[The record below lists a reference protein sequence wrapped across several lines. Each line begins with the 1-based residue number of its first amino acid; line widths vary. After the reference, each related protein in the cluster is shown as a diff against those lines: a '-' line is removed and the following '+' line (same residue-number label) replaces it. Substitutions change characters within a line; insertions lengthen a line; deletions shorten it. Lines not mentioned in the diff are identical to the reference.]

1 MKISVIVAYHDE
13 KNYIRDCLG
22 SLAEQSFHDFEVI
35 MVCDGCDKPD
45 VSEWNGLPIHF
56 ARTEG
61 AGGVA
66 AARNVGLDTAAGE
79 YIFFMDADD
88 YLAPDT
94 LERLVE
100 REVPG
105 GVVYGRLQSTWYSR
119 KVYFDNGEELDRQN
133 GVEHKV
139 YDGDM
144 DNAYE
149 YLLMRAKSL
158 QGITIL
164 GMLISRKVIQ
174 EHSIRF
180 ALFFRP
186 ALFDAG
192 ALSCGKNVVLRRWLI
207 Y

>member
-13 KNYIRDCLG
+13 KNYIRDCLE
-22 SLAEQSFHDFEVI
+22 SLSDQCFRDFEVV

-45 VSEWNGLPIHF
+45 VSDWNGLQIQF

-66 AARNVGLDTAAGE
+66 AARNVGLDKAAGE

-94 LERLVE
+94 LERLVGS
-100 REVPG
+100 EVPG

-133 GVEHKV
+133 GVEHKR

-144 DNAYE
+144 ENAYE
-149 YLLMRAKSL
+149 YLPMRAKSL

-164 GMLISRKVIQ
+164 GMLFPRKVIQ

-180 ALFFRP
+180 CEDLHYFSDLPF
-186 ALFDAG
+186 LMQV
-192 ALSCGKNVVLRRWLI
+192 LSQDRKSVV
-207 Y
+207 